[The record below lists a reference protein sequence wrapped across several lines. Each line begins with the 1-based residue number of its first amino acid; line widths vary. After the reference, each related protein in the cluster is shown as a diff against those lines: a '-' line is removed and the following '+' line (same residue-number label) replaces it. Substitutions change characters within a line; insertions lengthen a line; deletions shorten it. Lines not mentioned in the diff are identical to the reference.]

1 MTDPRT
7 ALKALRTY
15 YATLTPHEYFEHL
28 KRANPGLDLG
38 NAQDVPERT
47 MAVMLRVAEAR
58 DAMDALAASLA
69 TDQDLTNPATRHNL
83 RRLAPLLHELKVA
96 LAELE

>member
-58 DAMDALAASLA
+58 RDGCPCGVSSHGSGSYKSGNQ
-69 TDQDLTNPATRHNL
+69 T
-83 RRLAPLLHELKVA
+83 
-96 LAELE
+96 